1 MNVAGV
7 EHLDTETK
15 AVPHLDRLDAEG
27 VAAIHDA
34 SMHVVEE
41 VGIQLNHERAREL
54 FATHGATV
62 GDDNVVTVPRDLVEE
77 RVEMAPAQFTLHA
90 RNPDRNVV
98 VGGDGPTVRAP
109 GYGPSN
115 VRTFTDGR
123 RRSRLSDYEDLLKLS
138 QVEDVITC
146 TGYDVCDPVD
156 VEQSA
161 RHVELLE
168 RSLALTDQPV
178 MGPTHGERRARTCM
192 DMVAIAVGDRDLSRP
207 YVAGLIN
214 TVPPRCID
222 TEMLGGLLTYAE
234 HGQPLVVSSL
244 TMAGASGPAS
254 LAASMAQ
261 ANAENLVGITL
272 AQLVNPGTPV
282 VYGVPSSNIDVR
294 YGSLSVG
301 SPESALFAALAG
313 QMGRYYGLPSRGGGA
328 LSDSKAVD
336 YQGGFESMLVQ
347 AVTEFSGVD
356 YVLHS
361 AGILESYSTISP
373 EKFVLDC
380 EGLRYLDR
388 FQDGFPIDGES
399 FPMELMAEVG
409 SAGHFLS
416 ESRTLE
422 RAKSS
427 FYRPSV
433 ADKRAHDDWAD
444 DGTKSAY
451 EMAHERVQQLLA
463 EYERPRLD
471 ADVERELASY
481 VENHRS
487 EAN

>member
-7 EHLDTETK
+7 EHFDTETK
-15 AVPHLDRLDAEG
+15 AVPNLDRLDAEG
-27 VAAIHDA
+27 VAAIHEA
-34 SMHVVEE
+34 SMHIVEDI
-41 VGIQLNHERAREL
+41 GIQLNHERACEL

-62 GDDNVVTVPRDLVEE
+62 DDDNVVTVPRDLVEE
-77 RVEMAPAQFTLHA
+77 RVEMAPAEFTLHA
-90 RNPDRNVV
+90 RNPEGNVT
-98 VGGDGPTVRAP
+98 VGGDGPAVRAP

-115 VRTFTDGR
+115 VRTFADGR
-123 RRSRLSDYEDLLKLS
+123 RRARLSDYEDLLKLS

-146 TGYDVCDPVD
+146 TGYDVCDPTDVD
-156 VEQSA
+156 QA
-161 RHVELLE
+161 GKHLELLE

-178 MGPTHGERRARTCM
+178 MGPTHGERRAQTCM
-192 DMVAIAVGDRDLSRP
+192 DMVGIAVEDRDLSRP

-214 TVPPRCID
+214 TVPPRRID

-234 HGQPLVVSSL
+234 HGQPLVVSSF

-254 LAASMAQ
+254 LVASMAQ

-301 SPESALFAALAG
+301 SPESALFVALAG
-313 QMGRYYGLPSRGGGA
+313 QMGRYYDVPSRGGGA
-328 LSDSKAVD
+328 LSDAKSVD

-347 AVTEFSGVD
+347 AVTEFSGID
-356 YVLHS
+356 YVLHA
-361 AGILESYSTISP
+361 AGILESYGTISP

-388 FQDGFPIDGES
+388 FRDGFAIDGES
-399 FPMELMAEVG
+399 FPMELMATVD

-416 ESRTLE
+416 ESGTLE
-422 RAKSS
+422 HAESA

-433 ADKRAHDDWAD
+433 VDKRAHDDWAD
-444 DGTKSAY
+444 DGTKSAF
-451 EMAHERVQQLLA
+451 EMAHDRVQRLLDA
-463 EYERPRLD
+463 YEKPRLD
-471 ADVERELASY
+471 PAVERELASY
-481 VENHRS
+481 VEEHRS
-487 EAN
+487 AST